1 MDTKVGI
8 EPTPMGLQPIS
19 PPRGTWCMLFKTL
32 FFFSLVYT
40 QNICIKKKDL
50 LYVSFLLVF
59 YEMRRMSFLCVRVS
73 YYGI

>member
-19 PPRGTWCMLFKTL
+19 PPRGTWCILFKTL

-50 LYVSFLLVF
+50 LYVSFNF
-59 YEMRRMSFLCVRVS
+59 YYNILYHNFFIFSNYLAED
-73 YYGI
+73 

>member
-32 FFFSLVYT
+32 FFLALYIPKIYALRKK
-40 QNICIKKKDL
+40 ICCMCL
-50 LYVSFLLVF
+50 LIFIIIYYIIIFLFFQIIWRAV
-59 YEMRRMSFLCVRVS
+59 
-73 YYGI
+73 